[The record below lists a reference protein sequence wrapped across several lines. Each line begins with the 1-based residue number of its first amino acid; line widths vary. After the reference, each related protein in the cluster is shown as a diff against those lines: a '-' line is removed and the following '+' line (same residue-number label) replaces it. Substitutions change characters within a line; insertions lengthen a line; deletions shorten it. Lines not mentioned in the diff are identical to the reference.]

1 MSAQGTVTL
10 RDVTE
15 ADLPVFF
22 EFERDPVANEM
33 AAFPARDREAFMQH
47 WTVNILGN
55 DTGRKRTVLLDG
67 EVVGNMLSW
76 EQSGDT
82 LVGYWIGREYWGRGV
97 ATRALTLFLTEVD
110 TRPLHAHVVNHNI
123 GSIRVL
129 EKCGFRI
136 VGEETV
142 EEPGVR
148 IVEVILRLE
157 ADRTRRDL
165 GGDRPAGKPPSP
177 ERSAGAMKAIAAGHA
192 WRGGLPAIG
201 LESEDL

>member
-1 MSAQGTVTL
+1 MSARGIVTL

-22 EFERDPVANEM
+22 EFQLDPVANEM
-33 AAFPARDREAFMQH
+33 AAFPARDRETFMGH
-47 WTVNILGN
+47 WTSKILG
-55 DTGRKRTVLLDG
+55 DDAARKQTILLDG

-110 TRPLHAHVVNHNI
+110 TRPLHAHVVNHNV

-136 VGEETV
+136 VGEETD
-142 EEPGVR
+142 EESGVR
-148 IVEVILRLE
+148 IVEVVLRLE
-157 ADRTRRDL
+157 ADHAR
-165 GGDRPAGKPPSP
+165 
-177 ERSAGAMKAIAAGHA
+177 AAT
-192 WRGGLPAIG
+192 
-201 LESEDL
+201 

>member
-1 MSAQGTVTL
+1 MATQGTLTL
-10 RDVTE
+10 RGVTE

-22 EFERDPVANEM
+22 EFEQDPVANEM
-33 AAFPARDREAFMQH
+33 AGFPARDREAFMHH
-47 WTVNILGN
+47 WTANILGN
-55 DTGRKRTVLLDG
+55 DTGRKRTILLDG

-136 VGEETV
+136 VGEETS
-142 EEPGVR
+142 EGSGVR

-157 ADRTRRDL
+157 VD
-165 GGDRPAGKPPSP
+165 PA
-177 ERSAGAMKAIAAGHA
+177 RVVT
-192 WRGGLPAIG
+192 
-201 LESEDL
+201 

>member
-22 EFERDPVANEM
+22 EFERIQRERDGGVPGAGPRSVH
-33 AAFPARDREAFMQH
+33 AA
-47 WTVNILGN
+47 
-55 DTGRKRTVLLDG
+55 LDG
-67 EVVGNMLSW
+67 EHLGQRHRAQTDGTARRRGRGEHAELGAVGRYARRIL
-76 EQSGDT
+76 DRAR
-82 LVGYWIGREYWGRGV
+82 LWGRGV

-110 TRPLHAHVVNHNI
+110 TRPLHAHVVNRNI
-123 GSIRVL
+123 GSVRVL
-129 EKCGFRI
+129 EKCEFRI

-157 ADRTRRDL
+157 ADPTRVVT
-165 GGDRPAGKPPSP
+165 
-177 ERSAGAMKAIAAGHA
+177 
-192 WRGGLPAIG
+192 
-201 LESEDL
+201 

>member
-10 RDVTE
+10 RDVTG

-55 DTGRKRTVLLDG
+55 DTGRKRAILLDG

-76 EQSGDT
+76 GA
-82 LVGYWIGREYWGRGV
+82 VGRHARRILDRARVLGRGV

-148 IVEVILRLE
+148 VVEVILRLE
-157 ADRTRRDL
+157 ADPSARRAVSEFRTSFTAVARHRAHLRRR
-165 GGDRPAGKPPSP
+165 GARWGW
-177 ERSAGAMKAIAAGHA
+177 RS
-192 WRGGLPAIG
+192 W
-201 LESEDL
+201 S

>member
-1 MSAQGTVTL
+1 M
-10 RDVTE
+10 TE

-33 AAFPARDREAFMQH
+33 AAFPARDREAFMEH

-55 DTGRKRTVLLDG
+55 DAGRKRTILLDG

-97 ATRALTLFLTEVD
+97 ASRALALFLVEVD
-110 TRPLHAHVVNHNI
+110 ERPLHAFVAAHNA

-129 EKCGFRI
+129 ERCGFRI
-136 VGEETV
+136 VRAQTIEES
-142 EEPGVR
+142 GVR
-148 IVEVILRLE
+148 IDECLYRLD
-157 ADRTRRDL
+157 AD
-165 GGDRPAGKPPSP
+165 P
-177 ERSAGAMKAIAAGHA
+177 ESGAT
-192 WRGGLPAIG
+192 
-201 LESEDL
+201 